1 MPGRITPAIIRLN
14 APPGTAAQYDFAVEI
29 GRTSR
34 TLAAT
39 IAGSSAITLEGITVQ
54 QMVEV
59 EPDPGAGDPPVP
71 WREHEEGLVE
81 ARYEIV
87 AQAGAGEAFPVSP
100 GQTVTGTLR
109 GLVQAGTGPGLYTAT
124 LKVDGFG
131 AEPETALV
139 RLVTGQ
145 IAVETLDSPAILHQD
160 TWDILPLRVS
170 LPGGAGT
177 EVVLSVDSPADG
189 RGPTKVVPP
198 DRGKAAVNLA
208 VHLPR
213 TVFPLG
219 PAVLRIWVEGLTQS
233 PFQVELDVEVAAAPP
248 RGEGPVELNQVIWD
262 AMGAALL
269 PLRVKFVGFHCQR
282 ESTEW
287 SGSEE
292 PQFFFGTLPARA
304 TAWNEAHSDVYGDV
318 DAGQTRSADLE
329 LYSGRS
335 TALAISVIAVEHD
348 SDDPERVKEM
358 IEGAYDRASEE
369 IAAQF
374 GAIPVVGPFVAV
386 AVWVAYLVGKA
397 DAVKG
402 LMEIFGPEDDIVGS
416 AEIVLTPRQL
426 REYAAT
432 PPSDYFGIP
441 AHFAS
446 PVIAREDE
454 GAFVAL
460 FRVEPA

>member
-1 MPGRITPAIIRLN
+1 MAGRITPSIIRLN
-14 APPGTAAQYDFAVEI
+14 APPGTAIQYDFAVDI
-29 GRTSR
+29 GTTGRTLVAS
-34 TLAAT
+34 

-54 QMVEV
+54 KMVEV
-59 EPDPGAGDPPVP
+59 EPDIGDPPVP
-71 WREHEEGLVE
+71 WREHDDDLVE
-81 ARYEIV
+81 VHYEIV
-87 AQAGAGEAFPVSP
+87 AQAGAGEPFAVIP
-100 GQTVTGTLR
+100 GQIVWGTVR
-109 GLVQAGTGPGLYTAT
+109 GLVQAGAGPGLYTAT

-131 AEPETALV
+131 AEPDTALV
-139 RLVTGQ
+139 RLVTGR
-145 IAVETLDSPAILHQD
+145 ISVETLDSPAILHQD
-160 TWDILPLRVS
+160 TWDILPLRIS
-170 LPGGAGT
+170 LPGATGT
-177 EVVLSVDSPADG
+177 EVRLSVDSPADG
-189 RGPTKVVPP
+189 RGPAKVVPP
-198 DRGKAAVNLA
+198 DRGKAAATLA
-208 VHLPR
+208 VRLPK
-213 TVFPLG
+213 TFFPLG
-219 PAVLRIWVEGLTQS
+219 PAVLRVWVDGLTQS
-233 PFQVELDVEVAAAPP
+233 PFQVELDVEVVAAPP

-262 AMGAALL
+262 ALGAALS

-292 PQFFFGTLPARA
+292 PQFFFGALPARA
-304 TAWNEAHSDVYGDV
+304 TAWSESHSEIYGNV

-335 TALAISVIAVEHD
+335 TALAISIVAVEHD
-348 SDDPERVKEM
+348 SDDPERIKEM

-386 AVWVAYLVGKA
+386 AVWVAYLAGKA
-397 DAVKG
+397 DAING

-426 REYAAT
+426 REYAGT

-446 PVIAREDE
+446 PVITREDE